1 MAKFVP
7 GTDTT
12 VKADEPT
19 LAVEVS
25 ARAPLKPGKHVFQLI
40 VADDSGNTSEPATV
54 TIIIQDQARPT
65 AVVDLIDESGG
76 RVSTPEVRVA
86 FGKPFQLTGDR
97 SSDVG
102 GEVKAWSWTLLR
114 G

>member
-12 VKADEPT
+12 VKADEP
-19 LAVEVS
+19 LLSVQVS
-25 ARAPLKPGKHVFQLI
+25 PAKPLKPGKHVFQLV
-40 VADDSGNTSEPATV
+40 VADDSGNSSDPASV
-54 TIIIQDQARPT
+54 TIIIQDQTRPT
-65 AVVDLIDESGG
+65 AVVDLIDATGA
-76 RVSTPEVRVA
+76 RISTPEVRVA
-86 FGKPFQLTGDR
+86 FGQAFQLTGDR

-102 GEVKAWSWTLLR
+102 GEVKAWTWTLLQ